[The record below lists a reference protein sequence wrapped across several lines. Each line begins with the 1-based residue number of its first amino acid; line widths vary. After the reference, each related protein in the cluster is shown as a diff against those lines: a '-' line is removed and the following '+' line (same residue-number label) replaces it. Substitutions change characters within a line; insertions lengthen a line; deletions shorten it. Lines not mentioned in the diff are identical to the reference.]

1 MLGVIIST
9 NFVGAHSK
17 NKDSR
22 EERTLLIEIIIVGHF
37 FGIYVFKKKK
47 YFLEPTPPPN
57 LTKIK
62 TRRRGLGCQ
71 RGSGLYVGINIPAN

>member
-1 MLGVIIST
+1 MSTFKEIFLFLAHIRHFWGVIIST

-37 FGIYVFKKKK
+37 FGIYVFKKEIL
-47 YFLEPTPPPN
+47 F
-57 LTKIK
+57 
-62 TRRRGLGCQ
+62 
-71 RGSGLYVGINIPAN
+71 